1 MRSYWALFAFGVF
14 IFFLPF
20 LGFPP
25 AWKTAFLFIAGF
37 AISVL
42 SLSCIVKNRARNE
55 NEISYDENV
64 SHEK

>member
-1 MRSYWALFAFGVF
+1 MLQYWTLFGLGVF

-25 AWKTAFLFIAGF
+25 AWKTVFLFIAGF
-37 AISVL
+37 AVSAL
-42 SLSCIVKNRARNE
+42 SLFCIVKNRARNE
-55 NEISYDENV
+55 NEISYDENI